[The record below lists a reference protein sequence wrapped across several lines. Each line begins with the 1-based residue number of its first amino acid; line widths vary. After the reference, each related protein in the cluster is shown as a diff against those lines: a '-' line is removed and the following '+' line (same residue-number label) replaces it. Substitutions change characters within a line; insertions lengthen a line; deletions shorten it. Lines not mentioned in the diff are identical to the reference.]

1 MAYANKVAMLKDRR
15 GEQVAKAYSIWVGMR
30 RRINAPRGRD
40 VIYYKNLT
48 IEKSWDDFEIFL
60 SDMGSPK
67 LHESI
72 DRINNLLGY
81 SKENCRWADATM
93 QSRNRLSVKL
103 NPDMVGRIKML
114 YETTKITQMELKKL
128 FNVSQNMVSCVIR
141 GKNWVI

>member
-67 LHESI
+67 LHEFI